1 VAKVTVWLKE
11 LRTEFL
17 TASVVPV
24 LLATAVSR
32 YETGAFDSLLFA
44 LTLAGI
50 VFLHLGTNV
59 ANDYF
64 DHLSKN
70 DILNVRY
77 VRPFTGGSR
86 LIQEGLISPR
96 TVLVTSISFFV
107 AAMVIGIILT
117 VMRGPLVLAFGLVGM
132 ISGFFYTAP
141 PLCFAHRGIGEFLVG
156 INFGLLT
163 VIATYYVQTGSI
175 SSGCIVASLPLTFLI
190 ASVIII
196 NEFQDSEADARVG
209 KRTLVVRLGLRRA
222 VTLYAVVSLLG
233 YLPILLGT
241 ATGLLPP
248 LTLIGMATLPLI
260 VKAIITARLY
270 YNESKKLVPANAST
284 ILSHMLTG
292 LLIAAGYII
301 SIGD

>member
-24 LLATAVSR
+24 LLSTAVSR
-32 YETGAFDSLLFA
+32 YETGAFDPLLFA

-96 TVLVTSISFFV
+96 TVLVTSISFFI
-107 AAMVIGIILT
+107 AALVIGIILT
-117 VMRGPLVLAFGLVGM
+117 VMRGPLVLAFGLAGL

-141 PLCFAHRGIGEFLVG
+141 PLYFAHRGIGEFLVG

-196 NEFQDSEADARVG
+196 NEFQDSEADAR
-209 KRTLVVRLGLRRA
+209 RA
-222 VTLYAVVSLLG
+222 VILYAVVSLLG

-301 SIGD
+301 SIGG